1 MEGGETDRGREEILA
16 GYVTYLYYTFP
27 SSPSVGG
34 RGMGDYYVSTV
45 FSIFLFP
52 YRYRCLQCKDFD
64 MCQVSENETKN
75 VVLKQKRI
83 RTGGLS
89 KSV

>member
-16 GYVTYLYYTFP
+16 GYVAYLHYAFP
-27 SSPSVGG
+27 SSVGG
-34 RGMGDYYVSTV
+34 RGTGDFYVSTV

-64 MCQVSENETKN
+64 MCQVSENETTN
-75 VVLKQKRI
+75 VVLELHMKQVHKN
-83 RTGGLS
+83 GQLE
-89 KSV
+89 